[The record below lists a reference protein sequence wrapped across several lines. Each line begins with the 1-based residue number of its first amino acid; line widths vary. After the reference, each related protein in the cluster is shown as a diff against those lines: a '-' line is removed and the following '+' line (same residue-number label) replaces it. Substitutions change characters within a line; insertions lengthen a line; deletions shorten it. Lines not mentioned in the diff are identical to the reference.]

1 MPTDVQS
8 SQSSNISARKK
19 QATPAYNDGSEEFSS
34 ESERDNTKTNL
45 HIPSS
50 ETADGKEKVL
60 TTEELRQGH
69 TGDHVRHIL
78 YLSTIGA
85 VIGLIVI
92 YAAAT
97 V

>member
-1 MPTDVQS
+1 MSVHSTHES
-8 SQSSNISARKK
+8 IGSRSESAP
-19 QATPAYNDGSEEFSS
+19 ATPAYEGETDEQKSKAEQE
-34 ESERDNTKTNL
+34 NTATRL
-45 HIPSS
+45 SIPAS
-50 ETADGKEKVL
+50 ETADGKEKTL

-85 VIGLIVI
+85 VIGLILI

>member
-1 MPTDVQS
+1 MSVHSTPKSTDPRS
-8 SQSSNISARKK
+8 KSAP
-19 QATPAYNDGSEEFSS
+19 ATPAYEAETVEQKSEAEQ
-34 ESERDNTKTNL
+34 ENTATRL
-45 HIPSS
+45 SIPAS
-50 ETADGKEKVL
+50 ETADGEEKTL

-85 VIGLIVI
+85 IIGLIVI

-97 V
+97 A